1 MSTQYEPPYNEEEMR
16 KHGYSEEVIERLK
29 KDPVHGWRMK
39 TGIELIHR
47 EPTKTEL
54 MRIWQNWQ
62 LMTDE
67 MKQKSDAKCKELFG
81 YTNKDLYDYLLPQYK
96 TDRPGKDEVKYPPRE
111 SKEELISVFS
121 PEIMARIRKDNNLLD
136 NRDKDAKWTV
146 DSFKSI
152 SDLKAFYKIVEY
164 GFVIDKRD
172 IRPDKDED
180 ECWRSGTY
188 KSLILHKKGVCYDT
202 TIMSDHF
209 LTQWRIPHRVVFFWD
224 GGHKCND
231 HPTHLTCI
239 YQENGEWKWLEGS
252 WGSFK
257 NNNWHAKTDKELIS
271 WIAKA
276 CANSWRRAAYAGTIE
291 KLPVDGTCMI
301 EFWNIMV
308 AQSEQHFVVKVNPD
322 ISKESFMNEY
332 STITFPKEEIPTIS
346 KQDRIITTR
355 VSSDYNKFHEGDIVQ
370 TPWNKL
376 YKVTNRLE
384 ITNIKDHPYYN
395 ELTKDQ
401 IAFLS
406 KYDKIAVLTLVL
418 QKDSNEEMIHKWVP
432 DDIFIHK
439 ATDITD
445 EQWKLITESV
455 NLAARASKDETWTEE
470 EVKKKVLGSKLD
482 VYFFLQK
489 QYKASETERSFAET
503 YHPVGVLQF
512 NPQNLFI
519 TNFAIFK
526 EAQGQGVGFVALK
539 KFMVSMQ
546 TKYQDKNIY
555 INVAENNTA
564 AKNLYIKVGFVE
576 ESTSNGACRMRYNKR
591 YRETTES
598 NEAINAAVSKN
609 IKNNLVYHS
618 GPEKYDKLLGSKTG
632 SWSGEQGNVFVTPC
646 KGIAACFLINKKDI
660 LAGIEKQLG
669 KRVVNCNFGYDI
681 WNKPISELYSIPNE
695 IGVEM
700 NIRGFKPFKGQSTG
714 YLYTIDFSKYK
725 DKCHMFNKNTNSD
738 VEFVIEGDV
747 DYMKCEPVTVN
758 WVCKSSEE
766 EIKRKGEGSVEELN
780 DMESLSDVTWSEEDL
795 TAAAEALSKGITNY
809 LNIGDHQEIK
819 LAYPKWEKDA
829 SFKVTEFF
837 QNAKVEKSTVLQ
849 QILSRIKLPSEK
861 LTDELSTVEVN
872 QYDRSQLGAIARSIY
887 EFYIKYMVRC
897 NVFIQKLAQTYF
909 EAHSNEDWAHDV
921 RIKQT
926 LEQYDKNLLSIEQIV
941 AYSPFIVK
949 QYAPVELKMS
959 FDLFVDNY
967 VQTQLASLEAKRRE
981 SMYSYP
987 DFWDPTNMPTWA
999 LVFYMAELAATH
1011 HTDELSKSA
1020 LISFSVNEE
1029 QEELASTIYGEIRS
1043 FYLDKV
1049 HVNPDGTEY
1058 STEGFRKEMIPA
1070 DIRKKFGKY
1079 LYHGTHR
1086 DLDINQLAVHFCKNR
1101 ANRDIKA
1108 PVVYMERTLGLASLH
1123 CAQFMKG
1130 HASKKPDYRE
1140 HFVEFDKAKDS
1151 NTVFKHV
1158 EIVHNDPDLKEASGE
1173 NDGFIYCTKTEDC
1186 VDKLYFSTPKDKND
1200 YLFVSYSPLPVDKK
1214 IKIHITWHRK
1224 YDENFAKEVKENK
1237 YAGIESLEYIP
1248 DVTDEVSTEDYQLV
1262 MDAGKYYIIRSFP
1275 VYPFFHRLKKHYN
1288 STKLENLLQIIRS
1301 IGITTWFTNTRTIKV
1316 HKFFI
1321 PELIYLLEKFKM
1333 VPFIVDHLRKD
1344 TWIGEKPRTHT
1355 DCDINRVYRNLNCNL
1370 YPHQDKFIRE
1380 YANLKDSHKLRGYL
1394 LSFSQGLGKTI
1405 TSVALMEALN
1415 KDRVVV
1421 ICPKNTMVETWKS
1434 HFQKFYKAEQ
1444 SIYVSGVD
1452 KEFKGQRF
1460 CIFNYDAIDKMNSMS
1475 GVKTVNMGVIVDES
1489 HNFLRIQS
1497 GRTRKLIDLA
1507 KASDKTDILL
1517 MSGTPIKACGVEMI
1531 PLLYILD
1538 PMFDEEAATIFK
1550 NTFGYNV
1557 KIATDVLNAR
1567 LHGVMARVT
1576 KDVLDLPPKNRSTIK
1591 IKLPNGDKY
1600 TIQEVRKGMEL
1611 YIKERLKYHREHM
1624 EEYRKEFLEC
1634 MEFLEKSKIAND
1646 PDFKRYKQ
1654 IIKKLIHNHGQFEH
1668 GDPDIAWANN
1678 YEKTVVEKQFTSELL
1693 HKFRHCKAAIKYLHL
1708 KIRGEVL
1715 GQFLGKL
1722 RIEMTSA
1729 MLKAADIKKLIEE
1742 AQKKTIIFTSFVDT
1756 IETCEAYVKSLGY
1769 KPIVIYGKNSS
1780 EIAPLAK
1787 LFQTD
1792 PSYNPLIASLQT
1804 LSTGATLTAANRVI
1818 FLNKPWRSVD
1828 YEQASDRVHRIGQD
1842 CPVDIISLVLDTGDR
1857 GNLSTRMEDIM
1868 NDSAMAFDAIV
1879 EEHTKKKSNE
1889 GFTPAIDLSQIK
1901 FVSDEGMC
1909 LLTDTHEQRVLNKM
1923 AKPHYRERGANS
1935 WEHVQ
1940 HDIANGIMLTKAVKH
1955 RDLTLQEYA
1964 TILYH
1969 DCGCKSIYPEK
1980 NGHGLKGV
1988 EIAKPDL
1995 KKCGFFSEKEIE
2007 DICVAILEHD
2017 ETTNPK
2023 NLHSSELSDLLASA
2037 DTNPPDIPWILN
2049 KSYVWGLRH
2058 GCTDHDKNMENVVK
2072 YMSKIYGSDGEM
2084 IYPKLYREYYKDEIK
2099 KMNKFFDKLTV
2110 EECAKIVDKYRE
2122 EHELKHN
2129 ELTLPEPNTD
2139 QKITIST
2146 EGMVLLKDTKEQ
2158 RELNRLAKSF
2168 YIAKGQ
2174 NSWEHIQQDMFNG
2187 ISMLKKLKHRDIT
2200 LQEYATILFHDCA
2213 YKTHPDGEKHGIY
2226 GAEIAKP
2233 VLKNSSF
2240 FSDEEIEE
2248 ICQAIIEHDFSSNPE
2263 QKFSSELSDFLI
2275 SADSNPINLA
2285 WIMNK
2290 CYSWGIRHG
2299 KTHEEAVQHVVEF
2312 EPSIYGSKGK
2322 FVYPKMYKAYYGDKI
2337 KEMQKF
2343 FDHVTYEQA
2352 DKIITD
2358 YRKRHHLSS
2367 TDTRLPDP
2375 SLESLELS
2383 TEGMPASYA
2392 NAQFANNQNK
2402 RRIWDVCKKYYDL
2415 VGSHGVNHIQEVL
2428 ATAYVLK
2435 GKKDLTDVEYAAIV
2449 CHDIGHKQETPETHH
2464 NLISV
2469 KLAKEE
2475 LPKLNIFTEEQLE
2488 AIYKAVLQ
2496 HSHSWRK
2503 SQNIKIGTLEGLSAL
2518 VAYADRGF
2526 PQTSYYE
2533 ICLRPT
2539 LWILEG
2545 HDKTD
2550 QPEKWER
2557 LHHYKTVDD
2566 ISIGVLETLEKYKN
2580 KRHDENEDSIYTR
2593 AFAKERAIQNKLRSE
2608 ISLDVIKPV
2617 VIKIMKD
2624 YKYAKA
2630 VGAEMY
2636 AAESLEVSTEATSS
2650 EMKIKRKKI
2659 QDYILKAMK
2668 LLDPNT
2674 DINTSYWKKKFDT
2687 MSDKDFDNFMHN
2699 VREHKENVHMYVPPF
2714 KVTLRSKDMVNAA
2727 HALGV
2732 KLMHRLWMRDQH
2744 TGIKYLTPE
2753 EYLVVQLPVRRQQQ
2767 FLDEKLSVPDNDK
2780 TIDGLSGQV
2789 SGDSKCCSLTS
2800 PQIQI
2805 FHARN
2810 LNASLFELANVRG
2823 GNIHNYAEFKRSL
2836 EETGEVSLNQLDP
2849 MNRTRVA
2856 VVGQVWLTAMHLDI
2870 NLVDI

>member
-1 MSTQYEPPYNEEEMR
+1 MPYEPPYNEEDMR
-16 KHGYSEEVIERLK
+16 KHGYSEEIIEKLK
-29 KDPVHGWRMK
+29 HDPVHGWRMK

-81 YTNKDLYDYLLPQYK
+81 YTNKELYDYLLPQYK
-96 TDRPGKDEVKYPPRE
+96 TDRPGKDEVKYPTRE
-111 SKEELISVFS
+111 SKEEISVFS
-121 PEIMARIRKDNNLLD
+121 PEIMARIRKDNNLLE

-209 LTQWRIPHRVVFFWD
+209 LTQWKIPHKVVFFWD
-224 GGHKCND
+224 GGNKCND

-257 NNNWHAKTDKELIS
+257 NNDWHAKTDKELIE
-271 WIAKA
+271 WITKA
-276 CANSWRRAAYAGTIE
+276 CANSWKRSAFSGIIE
-291 KLPVDGTCMI
+291 KIPVDGTCMI
-301 EFWNIMV
+301 EFWNMMV
-308 AQSEQHFVVKVNPD
+308 AQAERHRVAQANPD
-322 ISKESFMNEY
+322 VSKESFMNEY
-332 STITFPKEEIPTIS
+332 STITFPKEEIEIIS

-384 ITNIKDHPYYN
+384 IANIKDHPYYN

-406 KYDKIAVLTLVL
+406 KYDKIAVLTLMI
-418 QKDSNEEMIHKWVP
+418 QKDSNEEMIHKWVA
-432 DDIFIHK
+432 DDIFIYK

-445 EQWKLITESV
+445 EQWDLITESV
-455 NLAARASKDETWTEE
+455 NLAAKASKDETWTKE
-470 EVKKKVLGSKLD
+470 EVKKKILSSKLD

-489 QYKASETERSFAET
+489 QYKASDTERSFAET

-526 EAQGQGVGFVALK
+526 QAQGQGVGFVALK

-546 TKYQDKNIY
+546 IQHQDKNIY

-564 AKNLYIKVGFVE
+564 AKNLYKKVGFVE
-576 ESTSNGACRMRYNKR
+576 ESTSDGACRMRYNRR
-591 YRETTES
+591 YRGTVESIEVLAEKEIKDNYLYHGSPDYYEVLKPQTQEDVGGKKALSLTPYKYVASMFCTYPEEIMKGYRRCRVRYAEWFDKPKDKYKPLSVLHIYHNIKQVGNFEKVYNGYIYTVDAKKALEDASDNPKWKGTEEVLS
-598 NEAINAAVSKN
+598 YVSEIRPLKIEKHSIKVIAEYNLKKAGIEFDAIPIESSSEAIQTSVSKN

-669 KRVVNCNFGYDI
+669 KKVTSCNFGYDV

-758 WVCKSSEE
+758 WICKSSEE

-795 TAAAEALSKGITNY
+795 AAAAEALSKGITNY

-819 LAYPKWEKDA
+819 LAYPEWEKDA

-921 RIKQT
+921 RIKQA

-949 QYAPVELKMS
+949 QYAPIELRSS

-999 LVFYMAELAATH
+999 LTFYMAELAATH

-1058 STEGFRKEMIPA
+1058 STEGFKKEMIPA

-1086 DLDINQLAVHFCKNR
+1086 NLDINQLAVHFCKNR

-1173 NDGFIYCTKTEDC
+1173 NDGFIYCTKTENC

-1224 YDENFAKEVKENK
+1224 YDENFAKEAKGNK

-1301 IGITTWFTNTRTIKV
+1301 IGITTWFTNTRTIKI
-1316 HKFFI
+1316 HKFFV

-1344 TWIGEKPRTHT
+1344 TWIGEKPRTQT

-1370 YPHQDKFIRE
+1370 YPHQEKFIKD
-1380 YANLKDSHKLRGYL
+1380 YADLKDSHKLRGYL

-1460 CIFNYDAIDKMNSMS
+1460 CIFNYDAIDKMNSMA
-1475 GVKTVNMGVIVDES
+1475 GVKTANMGVIVDES

-1517 MSGTPIKACGVEMI
+1517 MSGTPIKACGIEMI

-1576 KDVLDLPPKNRSTIK
+1576 KEVLNLPPKTRTTIK

-1654 IIKKLIHNHGQFEH
+1654 ILKKLIHNHGQFEH

-1729 MLKAADIKKLIEE
+1729 MLKEADIQKLIEE

-1769 KPIVIYGKNSS
+1769 KPIVIYGKNSG

-1889 GFTPAIDLSQIK
+1889 GFIPAMNFNQSESI
-1901 FVSDEGMC
+1901 SDEGMC

-1923 AKPHYRERGANS
+1923 AKPHYREHGANS

-1940 HDIANGIMLTKAVKH
+1940 QDIANGILLVKKLMH
-1955 RDLTLQEYA
+1955 RNLTLQEYA

-1969 DCGCKSIYPEK
+1969 DCGCKSMYPEK
-1980 NGHGLKGV
+1980 EGHGLRGV
-1988 EIAKPDL
+1988 EIALPEL
-1995 KKCGFFSEKEIE
+1995 KKCGFFTDKEIE
-2007 DICVAILEHD
+2007 EIRIAILEHD

-2023 NLHSSELSDLLASA
+2023 NLHSSDLSDLLASA

-2049 KSYVWGLRH
+2049 KSYVWGIRH
-2058 GCTDHDKNMENVVK
+2058 GIGDHDKNIQNVVD
-2072 YMSKIYGSDGEM
+2072 YMKKENGTKGSM
-2084 IYPKLYREYYKDEIK
+2084 VYPKLYTEYYKKEIQQMK
-2099 KMNKFFDKLTV
+2099 EFFDKLTFD
-2110 EECAKIVDKYRE
+2110 ECKKIIDDYRKE
-2122 EHELKHN
+2122 NELRHN
-2129 ELTLPEPNTD
+2129 ALTLPEPNTD
-2139 QKITIST
+2139 QKITI
-2146 EGMVLLKDTKEQ
+2146 
-2158 RELNRLAKSF
+2158 
-2168 YIAKGQ
+2168 
-2174 NSWEHIQQDMFNG
+2174 
-2187 ISMLKKLKHRDIT
+2187 
-2200 LQEYATILFHDCA
+2200 
-2213 YKTHPDGEKHGIY
+2213 
-2226 GAEIAKP
+2226 
-2233 VLKNSSF
+2233 
-2240 FSDEEIEE
+2240 
-2248 ICQAIIEHDFSSNPE
+2248 
-2263 QKFSSELSDFLI
+2263 
-2275 SADSNPINLA
+2275 
-2285 WIMNK
+2285 
-2290 CYSWGIRHG
+2290 
-2299 KTHEEAVQHVVEF
+2299 
-2312 EPSIYGSKGK
+2312 
-2322 FVYPKMYKAYYGDKI
+2322 
-2337 KEMQKF
+2337 
-2343 FDHVTYEQA
+2343 
-2352 DKIITD
+2352 
-2358 YRKRHHLSS
+2358 
-2367 TDTRLPDP
+2367 
-2375 SLESLELS
+2375 S

-2503 SQNIKIGTLEGLSAL
+2503 SQNIQIGTLEGLSAL

-2593 AFAKERAIQNKLRSE
+2593 AFVKERAIQNKLRSE

-2624 YKYAKA
+2624 YKYTKA

-2636 AAESLEVSTEATSS
+2636 ATESLEVSTEATSS

-2699 VREHKENVHMYVPPF
+2699 LREHKENVHMYVPPF

>member
-1 MSTQYEPPYNEEEMR
+1 MPYEPPYNEEDMR
-16 KHGYSEEVIERLK
+16 KHGYSEEIIEKLK
-29 KDPVHGWRMK
+29 HDPVHGWRMK

-81 YTNKDLYDYLLPQYK
+81 YTNKELYDYLLPQYK
-96 TDRPGKDEVKYPPRE
+96 VDKPGKDEINYPLRK
-111 SKEELISVFS
+111 SEEALNQTKSWTIS
-121 PEIMARIRKDNNLLD
+121 D
-136 NRDKDAKWTV
+136 
-146 DSFKSI
+146 FKSI
-152 SDLKAFYKIVEY
+152 NDLKAFYKTVEY

-172 IRPDKDED
+172 VRPDKDED

-209 LTQWRIPHRVVFFWD
+209 LTQWKIPHEVVFFWD
-224 GGHKCND
+224 GGNKCND

-239 YQENGEWKWLEGS
+239 YQENNEWKWLEGS

-257 NNNWHAKTDKELIS
+257 NNNWHAKTDKELIE
-271 WIAKA
+271 WITKA
-276 CANSWRRAAYAGTIE
+276 CANSWKRSAFSGIIE

-301 EFWNIMV
+301 EFWNMMV
-308 AQSEQHFVVKVNPD
+308 AQAERHRVAQANPD
-322 ISKESFMNEY
+322 VSKESLM
-332 STITFPKEEIPTIS
+332 I
-346 KQDRIITTR
+346 
-355 VSSDYNKFHEGDIVQ
+355 
-370 TPWNKL
+370 
-376 YKVTNRLE
+376 
-384 ITNIKDHPYYN
+384 
-395 ELTKDQ
+395 
-401 IAFLS
+401 
-406 KYDKIAVLTLVL
+406 
-418 QKDSNEEMIHKWVP
+418 QKDSNEEMIHKWVA
-432 DDIFIHK
+432 DDIFIYK

-445 EQWKLITESV
+445 EQWNLITESV
-455 NLAARASKDETWTEE
+455 NLAAKASKDETWTKE
-470 EVKKKVLGSKLD
+470 EVKKKILSSKLD

-489 QYKASETERSFAET
+489 QYKASDTERSFAET

-512 NPQNLFI
+512 NSQNLFI

-526 EAQGQGVGFVALK
+526 QAQGQGVGFVALK

-564 AKNLYIKVGFVE
+564 AKNLYKKVGFVE
-576 ESTSNGACRMRYNKR
+576 ESTSDGACRMRYNRR
-591 YRETTES
+591 YRGTVESTEALAEKEIKDNYLYHGSPNYYEVLKPQTQEDVGGKKALSLTPYKFVASMFCTYPEEIMKGYRRCRVRYAEWFDKPKDKYKPLSVLHIYHNIKQVGNFEKVYNGYIYTVDAKKALEDASDNPKWKGTEEVLSYVSEIRPLKIEKHSIKVIAEYNLKKAGIEFDAIPIESS
-598 NEAINAAVSKN
+598 NEAIQTSVSKN

-660 LAGIEKQLG
+660 LTGIEKQLG
-669 KRVVNCNFGYDI
+669 KKVTNCNFGYDI

-780 DMESLSDVTWSEEDL
+780 DMESISDVTWSEEDL
-795 TAAAEALSKGITNY
+795 ATAAEALSKGITNY
-809 LNIGDHQEIK
+809 LNIGDHHEIK
-819 LAYPKWEKDA
+819 LAYPEWEKDA

-921 RIKQT
+921 RIKQA

-949 QYAPVELKMS
+949 QYAPVELKSS

-1043 FYLDKV
+1043 FYMDKV
-1049 HVNPDGTEY
+1049 HVEPDGTEY
-1058 STEGFRKEMIPA
+1058 STEGFKKEMIPA

-1101 ANRDIKA
+1101 ANRDINA

-1158 EIVHNDPDLKEASGE
+1158 EIVHNDPDLKETSGE
-1173 NDGFIYCTKTEDC
+1173 NDGFIYCTKTENC

-1224 YDENFAKEVKENK
+1224 YDENFAKEAKGNK

-1262 MDAGKYYIIRSFP
+1262 MDAGKYYIIKSFP

-1301 IGITTWFTNTRTIKV
+1301 IGITTWFTNTRTIKI
-1316 HKFFI
+1316 HKFFV

-1344 TWIGEKPRTHT
+1344 TWIGEKPKTHT

-1370 YPHQDKFIRE
+1370 YPHQEKFIKD
-1380 YANLKDSHKLRGYL
+1380 YADLKDSHKLRGYL

-1460 CIFNYDAIDKMNSMS
+1460 CIFNYDAIDKMNSMA
-1475 GVKTVNMGVIVDES
+1475 GVKTANMGVIVDES

-1538 PMFDEEAATIFK
+1538 PMFDEEAAAIFK

-1576 KDVLDLPPKNRSTIK
+1576 KEVLNLPPKTRTTIK

-1600 TIQEVRKGMEL
+1600 TTQEVRKGMEL

-1624 EEYRKEFLEC
+1624 EEYRKEFIEC

-1729 MLKAADIKKLIEE
+1729 MLKAADIQKLIEE

-1868 NDSAMAFDAIV
+1868 NESAMAFDAIV

-2084 IYPKLYREYYKDEIK
+2084 IYPKLYREYYKDVIK

-2146 EGMVLLKDTKEQ
+2146 EGM
-2158 RELNRLAKSF
+2158 
-2168 YIAKGQ
+2168 
-2174 NSWEHIQQDMFNG
+2174 
-2187 ISMLKKLKHRDIT
+2187 
-2200 LQEYATILFHDCA
+2200 
-2213 YKTHPDGEKHGIY
+2213 
-2226 GAEIAKP
+2226 
-2233 VLKNSSF
+2233 
-2240 FSDEEIEE
+2240 
-2248 ICQAIIEHDFSSNPE
+2248 
-2263 QKFSSELSDFLI
+2263 
-2275 SADSNPINLA
+2275 
-2285 WIMNK
+2285 
-2290 CYSWGIRHG
+2290 
-2299 KTHEEAVQHVVEF
+2299 
-2312 EPSIYGSKGK
+2312 
-2322 FVYPKMYKAYYGDKI
+2322 
-2337 KEMQKF
+2337 
-2343 FDHVTYEQA
+2343 
-2352 DKIITD
+2352 
-2358 YRKRHHLSS
+2358 
-2367 TDTRLPDP
+2367 
-2375 SLESLELS
+2375 
-2383 TEGMPASYA
+2383 PASYA
-2392 NAQFANNQNK
+2392 NAQFA
-2402 RRIWDVCKKYYDL
+2402 
-2415 VGSHGVNHIQEVL
+2415 
-2428 ATAYVLK
+2428 
-2435 GKKDLTDVEYAAIV
+2435 
-2449 CHDIGHKQETPETHH
+2449 
-2464 NLISV
+2464 
-2469 KLAKEE
+2469 
-2475 LPKLNIFTEEQLE
+2475 
-2488 AIYKAVLQ
+2488 
-2496 HSHSWRK
+2496 
-2503 SQNIKIGTLEGLSAL
+2503 
-2518 VAYADRGF
+2518 
-2526 PQTSYYE
+2526 
-2533 ICLRPT
+2533 
-2539 LWILEG
+2539 
-2545 HDKTD
+2545 DKM
-2550 QPEKWER
+2550 
-2557 LHHYKTVDD
+2557 
-2566 ISIGVLETLEKYKN
+2566 
-2580 KRHDENEDSIYTR
+2580 YTT
-2593 AFAKERAIQNKLRSE
+2593 
-2608 ISLDVIKPV
+2608 
-2617 VIKIMKD
+2617 
-2624 YKYAKA
+2624 
-2630 VGAEMY
+2630 
-2636 AAESLEVSTEATSS
+2636 ESLEVSTEATSS